1 MLTSLMH
8 HLHAWIIEAPWLMLI
23 MLAGALLVFWW
34 VLRSNDVF
42 ASVNAKAKWLS
53 ITVQAITMPLALL
66 LILWGVRV
74 TLARTDVDFSK
85 QHGRVSQVNLESVE
99 KIWGS
104 PHVQRD
110 LQVSHYYMQPVSDE
124 VRDELGRIV
133 KRTHN
138 ERVEVPQNSV
148 TSTRGEMTL
157 TRSERK
163 KGSAKYPGFILQCH
177 LVYHVRNFAERD
189 TIADYAFPLSHGQSK
204 FDNFIVLVN
213 GVDQSGHLNL
223 DSDGATWSMP
233 MTPGQE
239 NTVDVSYTSQG
250 LQRFYYQVSDARE
263 IRDFLLTL
271 TLPDIARKD
280 INYPEGCIP
289 PTTIGATANGHG
301 SVLSWQLNRA
311 LTTRGMGIALPNPVQ
326 PGQQV
331 ALVLRFAWRGG
342 MLLLVTLA
350 ITGIV
355 LGRGFSVLTM
365 ALLGGVFAGE
375 FMLLAALCDLFPSFW
390 LPWLLTAALAV
401 VLSYL
406 ILGGRNTPKPMLLLP
421 IIFMALY
428 PLLALPEDINTS
440 LLTGVDVLS
449 IVYLAV
455 LGMMSMRGKAAIAV
469 EGGV

>member
-1 MLTSLMH
+1 MITSIAH
-8 HLHAWIIEAPWLMLI
+8 HLHAWILEAPWLMLI

-34 VLRSNDVF
+34 VLRSNDVY
-42 ASVNAKAKWLS
+42 AAVNARAKWLS
-53 ITVQAITMPLALL
+53 ITVQAIVMPLALL

-74 TLARTDVDFSK
+74 TLARTDLDFSK

-110 LQVSHYYMQPVSDE
+110 LLVAHYYMQPVSDE

-133 KRTHN
+133 KRTQLQ
-138 ERVEVPQNSV
+138 RIDVPQNSI
-148 TSTRGEMTL
+148 TSTRGEVTL

-163 KGSAKYPGFILQCH
+163 KGSAKYPGFVLQCH
-177 LVYHVRNFAERD
+177 FIYRVRNFADRA
-189 TIADYAFPLSHGQSK
+189 TTADYSFPLSPGQSK
-204 FDNFIVLVN
+204 FDNFIVLMN
-213 GVDQSGHLNL
+213 GEDQSAHLNL
-223 DSDGATWSMP
+223 DSEDASWSMP

-239 NTVDVSYTSQG
+239 NVVDISYTSQG

-271 TLPDIARKD
+271 NLPDIARKD

-289 PTTIGATANGHG
+289 PSTISPTAHGRG

-311 LTTRGMGIALPNPVQ
+311 LTTRGMGIALPNPAQ

-331 ALVLRFAWRGG
+331 ALVLRYAWRGG

-355 LGRGFSVLTM
+355 LGRGFSVLSL
-365 ALLGGVFAGE
+365 ALVGGVFSGE
-375 FMLLAALCDLFPSFW
+375 FMLLAALCDLFPTFW
-390 LPWLLTAALAV
+390 LPWALTAVVAV
-401 VLSYL
+401 VLSFF
-406 ILGGRNTPKPMLLLP
+406 ILGGRKTPRPLLLLP
-421 IIFMALY
+421 IIFMAIY
-428 PLLALPEDINTS
+428 PLLALPEEINTS
-440 LLTGVDVLS
+440 LLTGMDVLT
-449 IVYLAV
+449 IVYLAI
-455 LGMMSMRGKAAIAV
+455 LGVMSMRGKRLAGFISA
-469 EGGV
+469 